1 MMKPTV
7 QITQWG
13 LLSVLT
19 IIGGLCFFLVIGDE
33 NPEQPMTLSQ
43 FLAIKGIAFAGLVIC
58 AKTGKRLYKTI
69 QKNSET
75 QKEEH
80 L

>member
-1 MMKPTV
+1 MKLTV
-7 QITQWG
+7 QIIHWG
-13 LLSVLT
+13 LLSALT

-58 AKTGKRLYKTI
+58 AKTGNKLYKNI
-69 QKNSET
+69 QNNNI
-75 QKEEH
+75 QKEEQ